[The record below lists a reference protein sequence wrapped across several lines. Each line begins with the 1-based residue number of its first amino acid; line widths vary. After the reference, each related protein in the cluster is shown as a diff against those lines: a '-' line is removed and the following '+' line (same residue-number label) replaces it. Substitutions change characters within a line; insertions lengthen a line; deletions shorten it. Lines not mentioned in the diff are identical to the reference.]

1 MTFVQKKHYMNILK
15 SAFYV
20 FFTGAVI
27 FSCKS
32 KNSTEETTS
41 DNDASQ
47 TSLVKAPIF
56 SGDSAYVFVQ
66 KQVDFGPRVP
76 NTSAH
81 VKAGNW
87 MVAKMKQYGFEV
99 TEQTFSPSTYDGKV
113 LKAKNIIA
121 SYNPQ
126 ATKRILLAA
135 HWDSRPFADKDD
147 ERKAEAILGA
157 NDGASGVGVL
167 IELARAI
174 SMSAEKPTVGIDI
187 VFFDAED
194 WGAPDS
200 FTGTANNDYGGY
212 CLGSDYWS
220 KNPHKANYTAF
231 FGILLDMVGAPNAT
245 FRKEAGSMQVAPSV
259 VQNVWST
266 AKSIGFGQYFLDEDG
281 AGLSDDHIPVIKNLK
296 IPMIDIIHLTPTAN
310 PKTFFDA
317 HHTHDDNMKVIDKT
331 TLKAVGQTLM
341 QVIYKESAGGV

>member
-1 MTFVQKKHYMNILK
+1 MNGLK
-15 SAFYV
+15 SVVYIV
-20 FFTGAVI
+20 SLCSII

-32 KNSTEETTS
+32 KKDAEETESGS
-41 DNDASQ
+41 DSGAVE
-47 TSLVKAPIF
+47 LVKAPEF
-56 SGDSAYVFVQ
+56 LGDSAYYFVE
-66 KQVDFGPRVP
+66 KQVSFGPRVP

-81 VKAGNW
+81 VKTGNW
-87 MVAKMKQYGFEV
+87 IVSKMKQYGFAV
-99 TEQTFSPSTYDGKV
+99 TEQTFSPSTYDAKV

-147 ERKAEAILGA
+147 ERKTEAILGA

-167 IELARAI
+167 IEFARIIATA
-174 SMSAEKPTVGIDI
+174 SNKPAVGIDI

-194 WGAPDS
+194 WGAPES

-220 KNPHKANYTAF
+220 KNPHIPNYTAF
-231 FGILLDMVGAPNAT
+231 YGILLDMVGAPNAS
-245 FRKEAGSMQVAPSV
+245 FRKEAGSMQVAPNV

-266 AKSIGFGQYFLDEDG
+266 AKTIGFGQYFIDEEG

-296 IPMIDIIHLTPTAN
+296 IPMIDIIHLTPVTN

-317 HHTHDDNMKVIDKT
+317 HHTHDDTMKVIDKN
-331 TLKAVGQTLM
+331 TLKAVGQTLL
-341 QVIYKESAGGV
+341 QVIYQE